1 MDNKTAAGVNIFKF
15 LILLIVIVALIA
27 VGIFFLKDKLFGSR
41 KEFHEDVMVQKIT
54 AMGKLELVKYS
65 MKDVIEQKEVR
76 SILPD
81 KRILFVAV
89 GEVTGC
95 IDLTKIQ
102 KKDIVKVGEDSVT
115 VTLPNPEIC
124 YVKLD
129 HQKSKVY
136 DVSGTWFNVDV
147 QDMVEG
153 IYKIAEQRLLKNASD
168 MQLLQKTKQNASLI
182 FKPMLENLSGKKVG
196 LIFK

>member
-1 MDNKTAAGVNIFKF
+1 MEHKASFAGGILKYLF
-15 LILLIVIVALIA
+15 LLIVVIGLIA
-27 VGIFFLKDKLFGSR
+27 AGIFFLKDKFGSH

-136 DVSGTWFNVDV
+136 DVSGTWFNADV

-168 MQLLQKTKQNASLI
+168 MQLLQKTKQNATLI

>member
-1 MDNKTAAGVNIFKF
+1 MTNTNSAAGSIFKF
-15 LILLIVIVALIA
+15 LFLLVLTGVIVAGFY
-27 VGIFFLKDKLFGSR
+27 VFKNQLFGSR
-41 KEFHEDVMVQKIT
+41 TAFREDVMVQKIT
-54 AMGKLELVKYS
+54 SMGKLELVKYS

-102 KKDIVKVGEDSVT
+102 KKDIVKVGEDSIT
-115 VTLPNPEIC
+115 VYLPQPEIC

-136 DVSGTWFNVDV
+136 DVSGTWFQADV
-147 QDMVEG
+147 KDMVEG
-153 IYKIAEQRLLKNASD
+153 IYQIAEQRLLKNASE
-168 MQLLQKTKQNASLI
+168 MQILPKTKQNTLLI
-182 FKPMLENLSGKKVG
+182 FKPMLENLSGKKAG
-196 LIFK
+196 IIFK

>member
-1 MDNKTAAGVNIFKF
+1 MDNKTAAGVSIFKF

-76 SILPD
+76 NILPD

-136 DVSGTWFNVDV
+136 DVSGAWFNADV

-168 MQLLQKTKQNASLI
+168 MQLLQKTRQNATLI